1 MGQNAIKARL
11 MEAFRQFASL
21 DLRISHLAIGVTII
35 LGALINLFLPHGW
48 TVWPAIL
55 AFGILTYMNE
65 AVSRNCQGFPPY
77 HVYAF
82 FIGAI
87 AAWTLI
93 VLVLSA
99 VNPVILILG
108 IGAILF
114 RIIEAV
120 LRQREREKLIATRRL
135 QGVCLHCGG
144 PYDANVVFC
153 ENCGEEPNPDEAIL
167 KRVAQIYR
175 SNEQIERTAR
185 PWFAPPHRQRH
196 PLKNR
201 PFSPAIAPEKS
212 PPRPSSPKPPN
223 SAPPAPPS
231 AAVRSHR
238 IHYSPSWFR
247 NSDAAPR

>member
-1 MGQNAIKARL
+1 MKARL
-11 MEAFRQFASL
+11 MEALRQFASL

-35 LGALINLFLPHGW
+35 VGALINLFFAHGW

-82 FIGAI
+82 FLGAI
-87 AAWTLI
+87 AVWTLI
-93 VLVLSA
+93 ILILSA
-99 VNPVILILG
+99 VNPVILLLG

-114 RIIEAV
+114 RIIEAL
-120 LRQREREKLIATRRL
+120 LRQREREKLIAIRRL

-175 SNEQIERTAR
+175 SNEQIERAR
-185 PWFAPPHRQRH
+185 
-196 PLKNR
+196 
-201 PFSPAIAPEKS
+201 
-212 PPRPSSPKPPN
+212 
-223 SAPPAPPS
+223 SAL
-231 AAVRSHR
+231 VRT
-238 IHYSPSWFR
+238 
-247 NSDAAPR
+247 AAPATASSKEQALLARHRTGKVTPASQLPKAAKLGPSRSAKRRG